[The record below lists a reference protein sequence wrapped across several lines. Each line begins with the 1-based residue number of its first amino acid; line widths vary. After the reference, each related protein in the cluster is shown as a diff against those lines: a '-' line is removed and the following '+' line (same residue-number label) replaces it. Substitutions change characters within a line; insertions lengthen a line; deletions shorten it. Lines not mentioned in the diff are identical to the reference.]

1 MPHVDD
7 SEEPTSEEL
16 LHEVAEENVRTVV
29 TGNLSFTGHSLREF
43 IEYDRYK
50 QQIEASNN
58 TALGGITFTKLI
70 PPGAGG
76 SP

>member
-1 MPHVDD
+1 MPHEGTD
-7 SEEPTSEEL
+7 EPTSEEL
-16 LHEVAEENVRTVV
+16 LHEAAEENVRTVT

-43 IEYDRYK
+43 IEYDRYRN
-50 QQIEASNN
+50 QTNAANNAS
-58 TALGGITFTKLI
+58 LGGISFTKLI